1 MNNEQ
6 FNEVFDNQVTH
17 CRETFDKQIQTCQ
30 DMLVTK
36 AKEYAPDEE
45 RLHNFIAAADLRNST
60 MMEVCAGFMLKH
72 TVSVYDMIEYTQ
84 KGRIYPK
91 ELWEEKITDHINYLI
106 LLRAIVEEE
115 IQNGTKNLED
125 KEYEDKESKDH
136 LIAVRYSEEKF
147 GDSTN
152 RMIEKVVSKVS
163 WMTELSEM
171 SLYPVLE
178 DQSKLKT
185 IRYCI
190 MRYILTE
197 APNLIKGQPNLEQL
211 EDYADNYFERYVEIM
226 QRTWNL
232 HEDKFSKADDD
243 LFIDRNFIYDAN
255 QGESID
261 FINTILSV

>member
-6 FNEVFDNQVTH
+6 FNEVFGHQVTH

-30 DMLVTK
+30 DILVTK
-36 AKEYAPDEE
+36 AEEYAPDEE

-84 KGRIYPK
+84 KGRLYPK

-115 IQNGTKNLED
+115 IQNGTKKLEN
-125 KEYEDKESKDH
+125 KEYEDKEAKDH
-136 LIAVRYSEEKF
+136 RIAVRYSEEKI

-152 RMIEKVVSKVS
+152 RMIERVISKVS
-163 WMTELSEM
+163 WIKELSEM
-171 SLYPVLE
+171 GLYPVLE

-190 MRYILTE
+190 MRHILTN
-197 APNLIKGQPNLEQL
+197 ASDLIKEQPHLEQL

-232 HEDKFSKADDD
+232 HGDKFSKADDD
-243 LFIDRNFIYDAN
+243 LFIDRKFIHDAN